1 MIDRG
6 DKNCHIDLAPKKE
19 GDMSFEKARDL
30 IDLYIDLC
38 SSYAGLTLD
47 HVIEKHRCSK
57 RTAQRMLH
65 MCEYMFG
72 AEPFF
77 NDDGRKVWRVR
88 DNIRKELIDVSAE
101 ELSTLKLAEEAL
113 RQKGQDASA
122 QKLASLQ
129 NKIKALIPQ
138 KRSFAVATDY
148 EALLE
153 AQGYASRQGPR
164 PILDEEVLRTV
175 NEAIKAC
182 QYVTIDYKKSD
193 GDVSQ
198 RTIAI
203 YGLLYGQRP
212 YLVAH
217 TDGQPDL
224 MRLFRLD
231 RITMAALQQDYFDR
245 DEGFDLNDFSRK
257 SYAVFQND
265 QEYGPVEWVFSKR
278 AADEARLYQFHPD
291 QELIDHA
298 DGRLTVKFM
307 AAGYLEMCWDL
318 YKWGQDVL
326 VIKPKALKEMVE
338 GHQRDDFKALP

>member
-1 MIDRG
+1 
-6 DKNCHIDLAPKKE
+6 
-19 GDMSFEKARDL
+19 MSFEKARDL

-38 SSYAGLTLD
+38 SSYSGLTLD
-47 HVIEKHRCSK
+47 HVIEKYACSK
-57 RTAQRMLH
+57 RTAQRMMH

-72 AEPFF
+72 ADPFY
-77 NDDGRKVWRVR
+77 NEDGRKVWRVR

-101 ELSTLKLAEEAL
+101 DLSTLKLAEEAL

-122 QKLASLQ
+122 QKLAGLQ

-138 KRSFAVATDY
+138 KKSFAVATDY

-164 PILDEEVLRTV
+164 PILDEDVLRTI

-182 QYVTIDYKKSD
+182 QYVTIDYKKPNGEHSK
-193 GDVSQ
+193 
-198 RTIAI
+198 RTVAV

-217 TDGQPDL
+217 TKDQSEL

-231 RITMAALQQDYFDR
+231 RITDVTLMDEYFDR
-245 DEGFDLNDFSRK
+245 DEDFDLNDFSRK

-265 QEYGPVEWVFSKR
+265 TEYGPVEWVFSVR
-278 AADEARLYQFHPD
+278 AAAEARLYQFHPD
-291 QELIDHA
+291 QELIDHD
-298 DGRLTVKFM
+298 DGRLTVKFK

-318 YKWGQDVL
+318 YKWGNDVT
-326 VIKPKALKEMVE
+326 VVEPKALKDMVE
-338 GHQRDDFKALP
+338 GYQRDDFKSLP